1 MATDGDAAT
10 TLVQIS
16 QRFLNLLESNKS
28 GQVDLN
34 TAADA
39 LNVPKRR
46 LYDITAVLEGIG
58 FLEKRS
64 RNMIVW
70 RCVCVFPRSSSP
82 WERPRL
88 ANCLAHRPP
97 FRALPP
103 SLP

>member
-1 MATDGDAAT
+1 MPTG
-10 TLVQIS
+10 
-16 QRFLNLLESNKS
+16 E
-28 GQVDLN
+28 VDLN

-70 RCVCVFPRSSSP
+70 RCVRRRQS
-82 WERPRL
+82 
-88 ANCLAHRPP
+88 A
-97 FRALPP
+97 RAQR
-103 SLP
+103 